1 MDGCGAPTLPLPQDT
16 WQDEDGHPI
25 PTAAF
30 LWQSG
35 VYLVFLSTLF
45 NRFFAFFSPKKG
57 LSENV
62 ESCFV
67 IVPGILWREP
77 HGRNE
82 GNLSQLMGRALRVC
96 LAEARIPPLSLCLW
110 GICPQKGWKKGRG
123 I

>member
-16 WQDEDGHPI
+16 WQDEGGHPI

-30 LWQSG
+30 YG
-35 VYLVFLSTLF
+35 RVVFT
-45 NRFFAFFSPKKG
+45 RCFSPLFLFIFCLFSPQKR
-57 LSENV
+57 LSENA

-67 IVPGILWREP
+67 IVPGILWHEP

-96 LAEARIPPLSLCLW
+96 LAGARIPHLSLCLR
-110 GICPQKGWKKGRG
+110 GVCPQKGWKKGRG

>member
-1 MDGCGAPTLPLPQDT
+1 MDVGLPPCLSLPQDT
-16 WQDEDGHPI
+16 WQDEGGHPI

-45 NRFFAFFSPKKG
+45 INFFAFFFFPPKS

-67 IVPGILWREP
+67 IVPGILWHEPMAGMRET
-77 HGRNE
+77 
-82 GNLSQLMGRALRVC
+82 
-96 LAEARIPPLSLCLW
+96 
-110 GICPQKGWKKGRG
+110 
-123 I
+123 